1 MGKIIGGN
9 SWLSAVK
16 KAFRSPSK
24 ENVKRSS
31 RRREDNEQ
39 EEEDQKRRG
48 KRRWIFKKPS
58 HQETNVSEE
67 RTITINA
74 NNAKTPANSEAAE
87 AEQRHAIAVAIATT
101 AAAQAAVATAQA
113 AVEVV
118 RLTRPSIFVREH
130 FAAIVIQTSFRGYLA
145 RRALRALKGLVKLQA
160 LVRGHNVRKRANM
173 TLRCMEAMVR
183 VQARVRDQRKRHS
196 FAYEGRSTDSAY
208 SEKYSISREE
218 EGNNVDAWIRWDE
231 DPKTLDEIAVLL
243 QATKEAALKREKAL
257 AHAFS
262 NQIWTSDR
270 DIVQSEGELDV
281 KTSRWVDRC
290 TTPRKPWE
298 SSTGRMSCDN
308 INIDPVIKT
317 VEIDTIRPYSYSSVP
332 HSQKP
337 NGGRQY
343 HYQQQ
348 PRPSS
353 YFAASPLHKANG
365 DVSIRSITPSP
376 LKAKHFQMYSTSPR
390 NYLKED
396 QKIISHPSPYT
407 PPYSGGAAA
416 SATMPNYMAATAS
429 AKARIRSQSAPKQR
443 PISSSTPEREKV
455 GSGARKRLSFL
466 PIPHHDQCGGIEGNI
481 NDQVYDYNNNSNKS
495 PSYKSSHGGHP
506 FGMEQSQRSNISS
519 CYADSLGEEIFP
531 PSTNYDLRKWLR

>member
-24 ENVKRSS
+24 ENAKIRSS
-31 RRREDNEQ
+31 RSREDNEQ
-39 EEEDQKRRG
+39 EEEHQKKRG

-58 HQETNVSEE
+58 HQETNIQSEE

-74 NNAKTPANSEAAE
+74 NNAKAPANSEAAE

-196 FAYEGRSTDSAY
+196 FAYEGRSTDSVY

-218 EGNNVDAWIRWDE
+218 EGNNVDAWIRWDD
-231 DPKTLDEIAVLL
+231 DPKTLDEIAILL
-243 QATKEAALKREKAL
+243 QTTKEAALKREKAL

-262 NQIWTSDR
+262 HQIWRSDR
-270 DIVQSEGELDV
+270 VDTVESEGELDV
-281 KTSRWVDRC
+281 KTSRWVDRWR
-290 TTPRKPWE
+290 TPRKPWE
-298 SSTGRMSCDN
+298 SSNGRMSCDN

-317 VEIDTIRPYSYSSVP
+317 VEIDTY
-332 HSQKP
+332 SQKP
-337 NGGRQY
+337 NGGQY

-353 YFAASPLHKANG
+353 YFVAASPSPLHKANG
-365 DVSIRSITPSP
+365 GVSIRSITPSP
-376 LKAKHFQMYSTSPR
+376 SNAKNFQMYSTSPR
-390 NYLKED
+390 YFKEE
-396 QKIISHPSPYT
+396 KIISHHPSPHT
-407 PPYSGGAAA
+407 PPYSGGAT
-416 SATMPNYMAATAS
+416 ATRPNYMAATAS

-443 PISSSTPEREKV
+443 PLSSTPEREKGV

-466 PIPHHDQCGGIEGNI
+466 PIPRDDQC
-481 NDQVYDYNNNSNKS
+481 NDQVYDYNYNSKS
-495 PSYKSSHGGHP
+495 PSYKSSHGGAY
-506 FGMEQSQRSNISS
+506 GMEQSQRSNISS

-531 PSTNYDLRKWLR
+531 PSTNDLRKWLR